1 MIFQIKVKARAYRV
15 EAEKEGV
22 CRFMVRRT
30 DLSRPEAAPVRI
42 GYLTGRA
49 GHWVGDHAGLVTG
62 ITGAT
67 AEGVCEALLHS
78 SLESEHRPARRT

>member
-1 MIFQIKVKARAYRV
+1 MIFEIKVQAGTYRV
-15 EAEKEGV
+15 EAEQEGV

-62 ITGAT
+62 IAGAT
-67 AEGVCEALLHS
+67 AEGVCEGLLRS
-78 SLESEHRPARRT
+78 SLKSERGPGRRT